1 MLQTPRS
8 SATVQLKVQGRSAW
22 SPALPCQQLFSFYIH
37 PPPSFGPYPAASV
50 FHGRE
55 VSPGDRILV
64 RTLVQP
70 CTPIAK
76 HRSLIQ
82 SCLERLACS
91 ESEFHKLAAP
101 NISAALQKCAHWGSD
116 VFEGSRD

>member
-1 MLQTPRS
+1 MDPVLQTPRS
-8 SATVQLKVQGRSAW
+8 SATVEVYEQGSSAW

-64 RTLVQP
+64 RTGVQP
-70 CTPIAK
+70 CSRVTK
-76 HRSLIQ
+76 HRSLFQ
-82 SCLERLACS
+82 SC
-91 ESEFHKLAAP
+91 
-101 NISAALQKCAHWGSD
+101 
-116 VFEGSRD
+116 